1 MLIIQLTKE
10 VSVTNMYTLWKKS
23 KLAKLLIRLSKV
35 FNICSKEYLFCQQ
48 TVLNL

>member
-10 VSVTNMYTLWKKS
+10 VSVTNMHTLWKKS

-35 FNICSKEYLFCQQ
+35 LNICSQEYLFCQQ

>member
-10 VSVTNMYTLWKKS
+10 VSVTNMHTLWKKS

-35 FNICSKEYLFCQQ
+35 FNICSKEYIFCQQ
-48 TVLNL
+48 TFLNL